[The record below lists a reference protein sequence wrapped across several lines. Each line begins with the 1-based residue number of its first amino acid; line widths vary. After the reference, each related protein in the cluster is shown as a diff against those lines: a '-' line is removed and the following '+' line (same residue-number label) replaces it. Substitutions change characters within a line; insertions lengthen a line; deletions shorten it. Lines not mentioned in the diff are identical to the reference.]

1 MPSSI
6 TYEYLSCAVQRT
18 AHVADWVQWGEGRD
32 ALVLGVHKAVAVWL
46 DPSEPAARA
55 PAVHMWP
62 LPCQETVHVLKA
74 WPDHVTRIV
83 VGTYEGGLE
92 LWRVHGDELCCD
104 ASVQARMR
112 RRSPLWVSRATPTRA
127 STVRVSL

>member
-6 TYEYLSCAVQRT
+6 TYEYLSCAAQRT
-18 AHVADWVQWGEGRD
+18 AHVADWVQWGVGRD
-32 ALVLGVHKAVAVWL
+32 ALVFGVHKELAVWL
-46 DPSEPAARA
+46 DPTEPTARA

-74 WPDHVTRIV
+74 WQDDVPRIV

-92 LWRVHGDELCCD
+92 LLSLIHISE
-104 ASVQARMR
+104 
-112 RRSPLWVSRATPTRA
+112 PTRPY
-127 STVRVSL
+127 

>member
-46 DPSEPAARA
+46 DPSEPAART

-92 LWRVHGDELCCD
+92 L
-104 ASVQARMR
+104 
-112 RRSPLWVSRATPTRA
+112 
-127 STVRVSL
+127 